1 MFRPYRFQ
9 RLRDIAKQRL
19 RSKLLWGGV
28 LSLFIQ
34 FQFQFVRLISG
45 VVLARLL
52 GPIQL
57 GIYGFTMSLVQLV
70 QVIPAYGVDSVVI
83 RYSALY
89 RMQEAWELLRGLRR
103 TALSASV
110 WYGLMTSGVV
120 LALFALG
127 WLKATAAVSPLVLAI
142 AATVM
147 LSRPILTYLGAV
159 LRAENS
165 GVIGQLPKFAVQPW
179 TFLILLVLMMF
190 VARSSMSAALAVC
203 AQGIAA
209 VMSVVVATLWLVRN
223 NRGSRRVTQTRHEF
237 SNWFRSASSFWLLGG
252 LELICTQSD
261 MLVLG
266 TLGTAREAGIY
277 RVASNGANLLLLSAA
292 AVNLYVGPKIP
303 ELYARGEHVRLQR
316 LLSLIARSAFAV
328 SLAVACVFWFWGRVL
343 LNDIFGAAYGAAF
356 WPLAILCI
364 GQLIYVASGPSGLLL
379 GMTGHERESATMAGI
394 AAVFNITLNIALVP
408 RIGAVGAAVGTVIA
422 LLIWRWLLA
431 RGVKNSLGLRVSI
444 FA

>member
-1 MFRPYRFQ
+1 MSRTNRFA
-9 RLRDIAKQRL
+9 RLRDVAKQGL
-19 RSKLLWGGV
+19 RSKLLWGGI

-45 VVLARLL
+45 VILARLL

-103 TALSASV
+103 TALLASV
-110 WYGLMTSGVV
+110 GYGLLTAGV
-120 LALFALG
+120 LLGFFALG

-142 AATVM
+142 AAALM
-147 LSRPILTYLGAV
+147 LLRPILTYLGAV
-159 LRAENS
+159 LRAENP

-179 TFLILLVLMMF
+179 AFLILILLIMF
-190 VARSSMSAALAVC
+190 AARSTMSAAFAVC

-209 VMSVVVATLWLVRN
+209 VMTVAVAALWLVRN
-223 NRGSRRVTQTRHEF
+223 NREPRRVTQTRHEF
-237 SNWFRSASSFWLLGG
+237 ANWFRSASSFWLLGG
-252 LELICTQSD
+252 MELICTQSD

-277 RVASNGANLLLLSAA
+277 RVAANGANLLLLSAA

-303 ELYARGEHVRLQR
+303 ELYARREHVQLQR
-316 LLSLIARSAFAV
+316 LLSLIARGAFAA
-328 SLAVACVFWFWGRVL
+328 SLAVACAFWLWGREL
-343 LNDIFGAAYGAAF
+343 LNSVFGVAYGGAF

-379 GMTGHERESATMAGI
+379 GMTGHERESAATAGI
-394 AAVFNITLNIALVP
+394 AAVFNLVLNIMLVP
-408 RIGAVGAAVGTVIA
+408 RFGAVGAAVATAIA
-422 LLIWRWLLA
+422 LLIWRLLLA
-431 RGVKNSLGLRVSI
+431 RGVKNMLGLRVSI